1 MPAGSSSSRPSG
13 RPSGRGNSSGSSRP
27 SGGARSGAGRPSSG
41 GSGRPSSGRPA
52 RDGDSRGAGRPSSG
66 RPARDGDSRGFR
78 DRDDRAGSGRPSS
91 GRPARDGD
99 SRSFRDRDDRA
110 GSSRPSSGRPS
121 SGRPARDGD
130 SRGAGRPSS
139 GRPSSGR
146 PSRDGDSRS
155 FRDRDDRAGSGR
167 PRRDDARPSRDGD
180 SRGSGRPS
188 SGRPSTGRPSRDGDS
203 RGFRDRDDRGGAGR
217 PRRDDARPSRDGD
230 SRGAGRP
237 SSGRPSSG
245 RPSTGRPSRD
255 GDSRSFRDRDD
266 RAGSG
271 RPRRDDA
278 RPFRGRDDR
287 DDRAPR
293 SRRPSGDAPIIADH
307 ITGEELPRAVRNELR
322 TLPDGLAL
330 RVARHMAACVELA
343 NVDPEL
349 AWLHAKAAL
358 DKASRIA
365 VVRETAAGAAY
376 HAGHFAEALSEYRAA
391 KRMTGNKEYWPVMA
405 DCERALGRPGKAIS
419 MASDPIVAG
428 LLIGGRVEMR
438 IVVSGARLDQ
448 GNKEAALATLQCP
461 ELNKPATEPWAARIR
476 YAYADILAS
485 MGQTQEAI
493 EWFHRAAA
501 VDLEE
506 QTDSDRRIAELEGNV
521 YEEFDNDYVY
531 EEYAAEED
539 E

>member
-1 MPAGSSSSRPSG
+1 
-13 RPSGRGNSSGSSRP
+13 
-27 SGGARSGAGRPSSG
+27 
-41 GSGRPSSGRPA
+41 
-52 RDGDSRGAGRPSSG
+52 
-66 RPARDGDSRGFR
+66 RDGDSRGFR
-78 DRDDRAGSGRPSS
+78 DRDDRAGSGRPS
-91 GRPARDGD
+91 
-99 SRSFRDRDDRA
+99 
-110 GSSRPSSGRPS
+110 
-121 SGRPARDGD
+121 RDGD

-139 GRPSSGR
+139 GRPS
-146 PSRDGDSRS
+146 
-155 FRDRDDRAGSGR
+155 
-167 PRRDDARPSRDGD
+167 
-180 SRGSGRPS
+180 
-188 SGRPSTGRPSRDGDS
+188 TGRPARDGDS

-217 PRRDDARPSRDGD
+217 PRRDDARG
-230 SRGAGRP
+230 
-237 SSGRPSSG
+237 
-245 RPSTGRPSRD
+245 
-255 GDSRSFRDRDD
+255 FRDRDD
-266 RAGSG
+266 R
-271 RPRRDDA
+271 
-278 RPFRGRDDR
+278 DDR
-287 DDRAPR
+287 SAR

-349 AWLHAKAAL
+349 AWQHAKAAL

-376 HAGHFAEALSEYRAA
+376 NAGHFAEALSEYRAA

-428 LLIGGRVEMR
+428 LSIGGRVEMR

-485 MGQTQEAI
+485 MDQTQEAI

-506 QTDSDRRIAELEGNV
+506 QTDSDRRIAQLEGNV
-521 YEEFDNDYVY
+521 YEEFDNDFVY
-531 EEYAAEED
+531 EEYADDED